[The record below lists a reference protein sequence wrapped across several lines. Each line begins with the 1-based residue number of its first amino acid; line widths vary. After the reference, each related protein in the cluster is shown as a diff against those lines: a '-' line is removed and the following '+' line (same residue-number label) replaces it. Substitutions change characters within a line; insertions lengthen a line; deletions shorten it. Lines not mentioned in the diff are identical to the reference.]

1 MRPLIMSVDE
11 LTLAEIVQLK
21 EGRILLPKK
30 FIEVIGK
37 PFAIMIVSR
46 SNGEIRLIPTDT
58 SEVVK
63 LSVEIDK
70 LSQRFLRDLGLII
83 VRDKIEFLHTT
94 GLCRKGKQCFYEGYI
109 EKDKLSLKIEELKFQ
124 VSQIEG
130 VTNVNVSV
138 IKL

>member
-1 MRPLIMSVDE
+1 MKDLIMSMDE
-11 LTLAEIVQLK
+11 LTLAEIVELK
-21 EGRILLPKK
+21 EKAIQLPEE
-30 FIEVIGK
+30 FIEELGK
-37 PFAIMIVSR
+37 PYAIMILSR
-46 SNGEIRLIPTDT
+46 SNGEIRLIPTKT

-83 VRDKIEFLHTT
+83 VKDKIEFLHTT

-109 EKDKLSLKIEELKFQ
+109 EKEKLSVKIEDLKFQ

-130 VTNVNVSV
+130 VTNVNIGV
-138 IKL
+138 IKI

>member
-1 MRPLIMSVDE
+1 MSVDE
-11 LTLAEIVQLK
+11 LTLAEMVQLK
-21 EGRILLPKK
+21 EGRIALPKK

-37 PFAIMIVSR
+37 PYAIMIVSR
-46 SNGEIRLIPTDT
+46 TNGEIRLIPTDT

-83 VRDKIEFLHTT
+83 VRDKIEFIHTT

-109 EKDKLSLKIEELKFQ
+109 EKDKLSQKIEDLKFQ

-130 VTNVNVSV
+130 VMNVDITI

>member
-1 MRPLIMSVDE
+1 MSVDE
-11 LTLAEIVQLK
+11 LTLAEIVELK
-21 EGRILLPKK
+21 EGKISLPKK
-30 FIEVIGK
+30 FLEVIGK

-46 SNGEIRLIPTDT
+46 SNGEIRLIPTNT

-109 EKDKLSLKIEELKFQ
+109 EKEKLSIKVEELKFQ

-130 VTNVNVSV
+130 VTNVDVS
-138 IKL
+138 IISL

>member
-1 MRPLIMSVDE
+1 MSMDE
-11 LTLAEIVQLK
+11 LTLAEIVELK
-21 EGRILLPKK
+21 EGKISLPKK
-30 FIEVIGK
+30 FVEIIGK

-46 SNGEIRLIPTDT
+46 SNGEIRLIPTDN

-83 VRDKIEFLHTT
+83 MRDKIEFLHTT

-109 EKDKLSLKIEELKFQ
+109 EKEKLSIKIEELKFQ

-130 VTNVNVSV
+130 VTNVDVSV
-138 IKL
+138 ISL

>member
-1 MRPLIMSVDE
+1 MSSDE
-11 LTLAEIVQLK
+11 LTLAEIVDLK
-21 EGRILLPKK
+21 EEGIRLPRE
-30 FIEVIGK
+30 FLELIGK
-37 PFAIMIVSR
+37 PYAIMILSR
-46 SNGEIRLIPTDT
+46 SNGEVRLIPTDS

-83 VRDKIEFLHTT
+83 VKDKIEFLHTT

-109 EKDKLSLKIEELKFQ
+109 EKDKLSVKIEDLKFR

-130 VTNVNVSV
+130 VTNVEISL

>member
-1 MRPLIMSVDE
+1 MSSDE
-11 LTLAEIVQLK
+11 LTLAEIVDLK
-21 EGRILLPKK
+21 EEGIRLPRE
-30 FIEVIGK
+30 FLEVIGK
-37 PFAIMIVSR
+37 PYAIMILSR
-46 SNGEIRLIPTDT
+46 SNGEVRLIPTDS

-83 VRDKIEFLHTT
+83 VKDKIEFLHTT

-109 EKDKLSLKIEELKFQ
+109 EKDKLSVKIEDLKFR

-130 VTNVNVSV
+130 VTNVEISL

>member
-1 MRPLIMSVDE
+1 MMSSDE
-11 LTLAEIVQLK
+11 LTLAEIVDLK
-21 EGRILLPKK
+21 EEGIRLPRE
-30 FIEVIGK
+30 FLELIGK
-37 PFAIMIVSR
+37 PYAIMILSR
-46 SNGEIRLIPTDT
+46 SNGEVRLIPTDS

-83 VRDKIEFLHTT
+83 VKDKIEFLHTT

-109 EKDKLSLKIEELKFQ
+109 EKDKLSVKIEDLKFR

-130 VTNVNVSV
+130 VTNVEISL

>member
-1 MRPLIMSVDE
+1 MSIDE
-11 LTLAEIVQLK
+11 LTLAVIVELK
-21 EGRILLPKK
+21 EQGIPLPKK
-30 FIEVIGK
+30 FIEIIGK
-37 PFAIMIVSR
+37 PYAIMIISR
-46 SNGEIRLIPTDT
+46 SNGESRLIPTDT

-63 LSVEIDK
+63 LTVEIDK

-109 EKDKLSLKIEELKFQ
+109 EKNKLSVEVEELKFQ

-130 VTNVNVSV
+130 VTKVDVNI